1 MTKRLFLFLLL
12 VVSANVLRAQDSCVC
27 CSFNFKAPVFD
38 NRPFRHLDLSLT
50 AGTTGIGMDVAS
62 PVNNLMQ
69 LRAGF
74 SWMPPISPTL
84 HFGVQVGDDARTSQS
99 KFEYLAGKLEAFTG
113 YKVDN
118 QVDMKGVPTYYNF
131 NLMVDFT
138 PLRNKNWHFTAGLY
152 LGPSRVAKA
161 YNTTEDMPSLMAVGI
176 YNNLYDRIVSSP
188 VLNDP
193 DYFWDNTVLDII
205 NDTQLLSQLGFDF
218 SQLENVMGATYLD
231 PFDNPIKSFYE
242 RVRDYGRMGIHIG
255 DYRQDVTDA
264 DGNVIHPKGSSYMVE
279 PNDDSMVKAWV
290 KVNRLKPYL
299 GFGYGGR
306 LLPKDDSWRISFDAG
321 VLFWGGTPKVVTHD
335 GTDLVGDVEN
345 VRGKV
350 GRYVD
355 IIEKFK
361 VFPVLNLR
369 ITKRLF

>member
-1 MTKRLFLFLLL
+1 MTKRLCMLLLL
-12 VVSANVLRAQDSCVC
+12 VMSACGLQAQDSCVC
-27 CSFNFKAPVFD
+27 CRTDFKPQIVD

-50 AGTTGIGMDVAS
+50 AGTTGIGIDVAS
-62 PVNNLMQ
+62 PINDLIR

-74 SWMPPISPTL
+74 SWMPPISPTM
-84 HFGVQVGDDARTSQS
+84 HFGVQVGDDASTSQT
-99 KFEYLAGKLEAFTG
+99 KFDNLAGKLESFTG

-176 YNNLYDRIVSSP
+176 YNNLYDRIVASP
-188 VLNDP
+188 ILTDP
-193 DYFWDNTVLDII
+193 DYFWDNTLLDVI
-205 NDTQLLSQLGFDF
+205 NDIQLLSQLGFDF
-218 SQLENVMGATYLD
+218 SQLEEMMGSTFLD
-231 PFDNPIKSFYE
+231 PFNNPVKSLYE
-242 RVRDYGRMGIHIG
+242 RIRDYGRMGIHIG
-255 DYRQDVTDA
+255 DYRKDVVD
-264 DGNVIHPKGSSYMVE
+264 DNGNVIHPKGSPYMVE

-306 LLPKDDSWRISFDAG
+306 MLPKDDSWRISFDAG
-321 VLFWGGTPKVVTHD
+321 VLFWGGTPKIVTHD
-335 GTDLVGDVEN
+335 GTDLVGDVTN
-345 VRGKV
+345 VHGKV